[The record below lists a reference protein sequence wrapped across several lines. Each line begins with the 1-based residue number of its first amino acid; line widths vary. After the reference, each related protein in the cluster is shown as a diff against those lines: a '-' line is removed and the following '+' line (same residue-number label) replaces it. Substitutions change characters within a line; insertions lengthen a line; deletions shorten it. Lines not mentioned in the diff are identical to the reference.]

1 MVFSM
6 NETVINLAIQTIAI
20 LKTAV
25 QEKPEF
31 PEAGIIFQYFGK
43 LGVNS
48 EDINQVYQH
57 YRSLKT
63 APGRSISDSLCQ
75 EINTMLHFNEKI
87 YLLLLVQDCLLK
99 MHDKE
104 GFKEQLD
111 LLYKGIG
118 IDSLLIDRFRVFLEH
133 EDPALI
139 ESAEYLLLSP
149 LETSRD
155 EILEG
160 RWIESNAP
168 RQRENY
174 SIFEAEGFKG
184 YILVMFVDQIKS
196 YVIRC
201 MMHPGQYFDEE
212 TRLQCRFRL
221 IEPGNELSLK
231 GVSVLTY
238 SELKS
243 RFLQFQEKK
252 ALSLVADQVQYKSSG
267 GKKEV
272 SSFITSETTGQLIGI
287 VGKEGVGKSTLLKLL
302 AGKIKPDTGTI
313 YINGYDLWK
322 NKYLLKGTIGYV
334 PEEDLLYEELTVSDN
349 LTLTARMYYS
359 HLSARE
365 LDARVNSVLSRLDL
379 LELKHVVVGGI
390 LSKHIQPGQRR
401 MINIALELLRE
412 PQILLVDNALSG
424 LGMADAAKVIKILH
438 DYSFKG
444 NLVITTISQA
454 DSITFRFFD
463 KIWILD
469 EGGVAVYNG
478 SVKGAYGYLSKNL
491 KLAYQEI
498 QDVDPSQLLDLVNY
512 KLPDKEGH
520 VWKRVCEP
528 KDWHD
533 LYLREMVLKQDAS
546 VTKTMLPARMLK
558 IPNLEVQFLIFSIR
572 NFKCKFSRLNDIIR
586 TLITGPAIALLIGFA
601 FRTKVQ
607 DTYNY
612 SANDNIPLYLFLSVV
627 VAIFLGLVLSA
638 GEILRERNMLE
649 KEEYLEFS
657 RFSYINSKIMY
668 LFPVIAL
675 QTFLYVLTGNLI
687 LGIHNM
693 IWFYWLVLFSVACF
707 GVLFGLT
714 CSGSVQNADVLYKRI
729 LPFVIALQLI
739 LGGGI
744 IPYERMNIGS
754 GRYTPILADF
764 MVARWGYEALAVKE
778 FTDNKF
784 ERMVYDADKNLSH
797 LSYYSSLLI
806 PKLQETLISC
816 LRTNDED
823 SVKLYTGLL
832 KNEML
837 KIKSSPDIFPF
848 EFVNDIDNIKKKE
861 NVAVETHDY
870 LTYLSL
876 RFYDQYQK
884 ASEKKRIL
892 LDSLNN
898 TLGKKNLVLLHRDNF
913 NYALENIV
921 TNKHS
926 GIPYM
931 RIGSEL
937 VRTQDNI
944 YEEPVSNLG
953 RARLF
958 SPKKLLNNQKTD
970 TLWFNISVIWV
981 FTAVC
986 YLLLLFNAAALVR
999 RITPKFNRRDINAG
1013 V

>member
-1 MVFSM
+1 M

-25 QEKPEF
+25 QEKSEVPET
-31 PEAGIIFQYFGK
+31 GLIYQYFGK

-48 EDINQVYQH
+48 EDITEVYKN
-57 YRSLKT
+57 YRST
-63 APGRSISDSLCQ
+63 VISVPGKSISESLCQ
-75 EINTMLHFNEKI
+75 EINTMLRFNEKV

-99 MHDKE
+99 LHDKE
-104 GFKEQLD
+104 NFKEQLKF
-111 LLYKGIG
+111 LFKGIG
-118 IDSLLIDRFRVFLEH
+118 VDSSLIDRFRSFLEH
-133 EDPALI
+133 DDP
-139 ESAEYLLLSP
+139 EQVEGAEYLLLSP
-149 LETSRD
+149 LETTQD

-174 SIFEAEGFKG
+174 SIFEADGFKG

-201 MMHPGQYFDEE
+201 MMHPGQFFDEE

-221 IEPGNELSLK
+221 IEPGHELSVK
-231 GVSVLTY
+231 GVSILTY
-238 SELKS
+238 SDLKS
-243 RFLQFQEKK
+243 RFLQFQEKRG
-252 ALSLVADQVQYKSSG
+252 LSLVVDQVQYKSSSG
-267 GKKEV
+267 TKEV
-272 SSFITSETTGQLIGI
+272 HSFITSETTGQLIGI

-359 HLSARE
+359 NLSARE

-454 DSITFRFFD
+454 DSLTFRFFD

-469 EGGVAVYNG
+469 EGGIAVYNG
-478 SVKGAYGYLSKNL
+478 PVKGAAGYLSKNL
-491 KLAYQEI
+491 KLAYHEA

-533 LYLREMVLKQDAS
+533 LYLRDMVLRQDRTVAKS
-546 VTKTMLPARMLK
+546 MLPARMLK

-586 TLITGPAIALLIGFA
+586 TLITGPAIAVLIGLA
-601 FRTKVQ
+601 FRIKVQ
-607 DTYNY
+607 GTYTYADNE
-612 SANDNIPLYLFLSVV
+612 NIPLYLFLSVV

-638 GEILRERNMLE
+638 GEILKERNMLE

-687 LGIHNM
+687 LGIQNM
-693 IWFYWLVLFSVACF
+693 VVFYWLVLFSAACF

-744 IPYERMNIGS
+744 IPYERMNLGS
-754 GRYTPILADF
+754 GKYTPILADF
-764 MVARWGYEALAVKE
+764 MVARWGYEALAVKQ
-778 FTDNKF
+778 FTDNEYEKL
-784 ERMVYDADKNLSH
+784 VYDADKNLSQVSFFS
-797 LSYYSSLLI
+797 SYVI
-806 PKLQETLISC
+806 PKMQESLILC
-816 LRTNDED
+816 LRTDDED
-823 SVKLYTGLL
+823 SVSLYTGLL

-837 KIKSSPDIFPF
+837 KIRSFPDIFPF
-848 EFVNDIDNIKKKE
+848 EFVNDLGDLKKKE
-861 NVAVETHDY
+861 NLAVEAHDY
-870 LTYLSL
+870 LTYLNL
-876 RFYDQYQK
+876 RFFDQYQK
-884 ASEKKRIL
+884 LARQKSFL
-892 LDSLNN
+892 LDSLNK
-898 TLGKKNLVLLHRDNF
+898 TLGKKTLAAIHRDNF
-913 NYALENIV
+913 NHALENVV
-921 TNKHS
+921 TNKNY
-926 GIPYM
+926 GLPYVW
-931 RIGSEL
+931 IGKEL
-937 VRTQDNI
+937 VRTRENI
-944 YEEPVSNLG
+944 YEEPSSNYG
-953 RARLF
+953 RAKLF
-958 SPKKLLNNQKTD
+958 TPKKQLNNQKTE
-970 TLWFNISVIWV
+970 TIWFNISVIWL

-986 YLLLLFNAAALVR
+986 YLLVLFNAASLVR
-999 RITPKFNRRDINAG
+999 RIVGLKA

>member
-1 MVFSM
+1 M
-6 NETVINLAIQTIAI
+6 NQTVINLAIQTIAI

-25 QEKPEF
+25 QEKSEN
-31 PEAGIIFQYFGK
+31 PEAGLIYQYFGK

-48 EDINQVYQH
+48 EDITQVYKN
-57 YRSLKT
+57 YRTSVISV
-63 APGRSISDSLCQ
+63 PGKSIFECLYQ
-75 EINTMLHFNEKI
+75 EINTMLRFNEKV

-104 GFKEQLD
+104 GFKEQLNF
-111 LLYKGIG
+111 LFKAIG
-118 IDSLLIDRFRVFLEH
+118 VDSSLIDRFRSFLEQ
-133 EDPALI
+133 EDPEQL
-139 ESAEYLLLSP
+139 EGAEYLLLSP
-149 LETSRD
+149 LETTRD
-155 EILEG
+155 EVLEG

-168 RQRENY
+168 SQRENY
-174 SIFEAEGFKG
+174 SIFEADGFKG

-201 MMHPGQYFDEE
+201 MMHPGAYFDEE

-221 IEPGNELSLK
+221 IEPGHELSLK
-231 GVSVLTY
+231 GVSILTY
-238 SELKS
+238 SDLKS
-243 RFLQFQEKK
+243 RFLQFQEKRG
-252 ALSLVADQVQYKSSG
+252 LSLVVDQVQYKSSSG
-267 GKKEV
+267 IKEV
-272 SSFITSETTGQLIGI
+272 HSFITSESTGQLIGI

-302 AGKIKPDTGTI
+302 AGKIKPDSGTI

-359 HLSARE
+359 NLNARE

-438 DYSFKG
+438 DYSFRG

-469 EGGVAVYNG
+469 EGGIAVYNG
-478 SVKGAYGYLSKNL
+478 PVKGAAGYLTKNL
-491 KLAYQEI
+491 RLAYHEA

-520 VWKRVCEP
+520 VWKRVFEP

-533 LYLREMVLKQDAS
+533 LYLRDMVLKQDRTIAKS
-546 VTKTMLPARMLK
+546 MLPARMLK

-586 TLITGPAIALLIGFA
+586 TLITGPAIAGLIGFA
-601 FRTKVQ
+601 FRTRVQ
-607 DTYNY
+607 GTYNF
-612 SANDNIPLYLFLSVV
+612 ADNENIPLYLFLSVV

-638 GEILRERNMLE
+638 GEILKERNMLE

-675 QTFLYVLTGNLI
+675 QTFLYILTGNLI

-693 IWFYWLVLFSVACF
+693 IVFYWLVLFSAACF

-714 CSGSVQNADVLYKRI
+714 CSGSVRNSDVLYKRV
-729 LPFVIALQLI
+729 LPLIIALQLI

-744 IPYERMNIGS
+744 IPYERMNLGS
-754 GRYTPILADF
+754 GKCTPVLADF
-764 MVARWGYEALAVKE
+764 MVARWGYEALAVKQ
-778 FTDNKF
+778 FTGNKY
-784 ERMVYDADKNLSH
+784 EKLVYDADKNLSQA
-797 LSYYSSLLI
+797 SFYSSYVI
-806 PKLQETLISC
+806 PRLQETLILC
-816 LRTNDED
+816 LRTSDED
-823 SVKLYTGLL
+823 SIRLYTSLL

-837 KIKSSPDIFPF
+837 KIKAFPDVYPF
-848 EFVNDIDNIKKKE
+848 EFVNDLGDLKKKE
-861 NVAVETHDY
+861 NLAVETHDY

-876 RFYDQYQK
+876 RFYDMFKKSGQQK
-884 ASEKKRIL
+884 TSL
-892 LDSLNN
+892 LDSLNKSLGRE
-898 TLGKKNLVLLHRDNF
+898 TLSAIHRDNF
-913 NYALENIV
+913 NYALERVV
-921 TNKHS
+921 TNKNYS
-926 GIPYM
+926 MPYVW
-931 RIGSEL
+931 IGDEL
-937 VRTQDNI
+937 VRTRENI
-944 YEEPVSNLG
+944 YEDPSSNYG
-953 RARLF
+953 RAQLF
-958 SPKKLLNNQKTD
+958 SPKKQLNNQKTE
-970 TLWFNISVIWV
+970 TIWFNISVIWM
-981 FTAVC
+981 FTAAC
-986 YLLLLFNAAALVR
+986 YLLVLFDAAALVR
-999 RITPKFNRRDINAG
+999 RMAG
-1013 V
+1013 SKG

>member
-1 MVFSM
+1 M

-25 QEKPEF
+25 QEKSEI

-43 LGVNS
+43 LGVNT
-48 EDINQVYQH
+48 EDITQVYKN
-57 YRSLKT
+57 YRSSAAINVQGK
-63 APGRSISDSLCQ
+63 SISETLCQ
-75 EINTMLHFNEKI
+75 EINTMLRFNEKV

-104 GFKEQLD
+104 GFKEQLSF
-111 LLYKGIG
+111 LFKGIG
-118 IDSLLIDRFRVFLEH
+118 VDSSLVDRFRLFLEH
-133 EDPALI
+133 EDPAQV
-139 ESAEYLLLSP
+139 EGEEYLLLSP
-149 LETSRD
+149 LETTRD

-174 SIFEAEGFKG
+174 SIFEADGFKG

-201 MMHPGQYFDEE
+201 IMHPGQFFDEE
-212 TRLQCRFRL
+212 TRLQCRFRI
-221 IEPGNELSLK
+221 IEPGHELRLK
-231 GVSVLTY
+231 GVTVLSY
-238 SELKS
+238 SDLKS
-243 RFLQFQEKK
+243 RFLQFQEKRG
-252 ALSLVADQVQYKSSG
+252 LSLVVDQVQYKSSG
-267 GKKEV
+267 GTKEV
-272 SSFITSETTGQLIGI
+272 HSFITSETTGQLIGI

-359 HLSARE
+359 NLSARE

-469 EGGVAVYNG
+469 EGGIAVYNG
-478 SVKGAYGYLSKNL
+478 PVKGASEYLSKNL
-491 KLAYQEI
+491 KLAYHEA
-498 QDVDPSQLLDLVNY
+498 QDADPSQLLDLVNY
-512 KLPDKEGH
+512 KLPDKEGL

-533 LYLREMVLKQDAS
+533 LYLREMVLKQDRT
-546 VTKTMLPARMLK
+546 VTRSMLPARMLK

-586 TLITGPAIALLIGFA
+586 TLITGPAIAGLIGLA
-601 FRTKVQ
+601 FRIKSHGSY
-607 DTYNY
+607 TYE
-612 SANDNIPLYLFLSVV
+612 ANENIPLYLFLSVV

-638 GEILRERNMLE
+638 GEILKERNMLE

-668 LFPVIAL
+668 LFPVIAM

-693 IWFYWLVLFSVACF
+693 VLFYWIVLFSSACF

-714 CSGSVQNADVLYKRI
+714 CSGSVKNADVLYKRV
-729 LPFVIALQLI
+729 LPFMIALQLI

-744 IPYERMNIGS
+744 IPYERMNLGT
-754 GRYTPILADF
+754 GRYTPLLADF
-764 MVARWGYEALAVKE
+764 MVSRWGYEALAVKQ
-778 FTDNKF
+778 FTDNKY
-784 ERMVYDADKNLSH
+784 EKLVYDTDKKLSQA
-797 LSYYSSLLI
+797 SFYSSYVI
-806 PKLQETLISC
+806 PRLQEALIRC
-816 LRTNDED
+816 LHTSNED
-823 SVKLYTGLL
+823 SVVLYTGLL

-837 KIKSSPDIFPF
+837 KIKSFPDVYPF
-848 EFVNDIDNIKKKE
+848 EFVNDLGDLKKKE
-861 NVAVETHDY
+861 NLSVEAHDY

-876 RFYDQYQK
+876 RFYDQYKKLGQK
-884 ASEKKRIL
+884 KTLL
-892 LDSLNN
+892 LDSLNK
-898 TLGKKNLVLLHRDNF
+898 TLGKETLSAIHRDNF
-913 NYALENIV
+913 NNALENVV
-921 TNKHS
+921 TNKNYS
-926 GIPYM
+926 LPYVM
-931 RIGSEL
+931 IGEEL
-937 VRTQDNI
+937 VRTRGNI
-944 YEEPVSNLG
+944 YEEPTSNYG

-958 SPKKLLNNQKTD
+958 SPKKQLNNQKTE
-970 TLWFNISVIWV
+970 TIWFNISVIWL
-981 FTAVC
+981 FTSVC
-986 YLLLLFNAAALVR
+986 YLLVLFNAAALVR
-999 RITPKFNRRDINAG
+999 RIFSSRTS
-1013 V
+1013 

>member
-1 MVFSM
+1 M
-6 NETVINLAIQTIAI
+6 NETVITLAIQTTAI

-25 QEKPEF
+25 QEKQEVS
-31 PEAGIIFQYFGK
+31 EAGIIFQYFGK

-57 YRSLKT
+57 FRSIK
-63 APGRSISDSLCQ
+63 AVPGKSISDSLCQ
-75 EINTMLHFNEKI
+75 EINTMLRYNEKI

-104 GFKEQLD
+104 GFKEHLNV
-111 LLYKGIG
+111 LYKGIG
-118 IDSLLIDRFRVFLEH
+118 IDSMLIDRFRSFLEQD
-133 EDPALI
+133 DPELI
-139 ESAEYLLLSP
+139 ESADYLLLSP

-168 RQRENY
+168 RLRENY
-174 SIFEAEGFKG
+174 TIFEAEGFKG
-184 YILVMFVDQIKS
+184 HILVMFVDQIKS

-201 MMHPGQYFDEE
+201 MMHPGQFFDEE

-221 IEPGNELSLK
+221 VEPGNELSLK
-231 GVSVLTY
+231 GVSILTY

-252 ALSLVADQVQYKSSG
+252 ALSLVADHVQFKSTG

-272 SSFITSETTGQLIGI
+272 SSFITTETTGQLIGI

-359 HLSARE
+359 NLSARE
-365 LDARVNSVLSRLDL
+365 LDARVNSILSRLDL

-424 LGMADAAKVIKILH
+424 LGMADASKVIKILH
-438 DYSFKG
+438 DYSFRG

-454 DSITFRFFD
+454 DSTTFRFFD

-478 SVKGAYGYLSKNL
+478 PVKGASEYLSKNL
-491 KLAYQEI
+491 KLAYHEV

-520 VWKRVCEP
+520 VWKRVREP

-533 LYLREMVLKQDAS
+533 LYLREMVLKKDSA
-546 VTKTMLPARMLK
+546 VTKSMLPARMLK

-586 TLITGPAIALLIGFA
+586 TLITGPVIALLIGFA
-601 FRTKVQ
+601 FRINDKGF
-607 DTYNY
+607 YNY
-612 SANDNIPLYLFLSVV
+612 SANENIPLYLFLSVV

-638 GEILRERNMLE
+638 GEILKERNMLE

-675 QTFLYVLTGNLI
+675 QTFLYVLTGNLV
-687 LGIHNM
+687 LGIHDM
-693 IWFYWLVLFSVACF
+693 IGFYWLVLFSVACF

-729 LPFVIALQLI
+729 LPFMIALQLL

-744 IPYERMNIGS
+744 IPYERMNLGT

-764 MVARWGYEALAVKE
+764 MVSRWGYEALAVKE
-778 FTDNKF
+778 FKDNAF
-784 ERMVYDADKNLSH
+784 EKKVYDADKNLSH
-797 LSYYSSLLI
+797 VSYYSSYVI
-806 PKLQETLISC
+806 PKLEETLILC

-823 SVKLYTGLL
+823 SINLYTGLL

-837 KIKSSPDIFPF
+837 KIKGFPDIFPF
-848 EFVNDIDNIKKKE
+848 EFVNDLEDLKKKE
-861 NVAVETHDY
+861 NLAVETHDY

-876 RFYDQYQK
+876 RFYDQHQK
-884 ASEKKRIL
+884 ASEKKRLL

-898 TLGKKNLVLLHRDNF
+898 TLGKKNFALLQRNNF
-913 NYALENIV
+913 NYALENTV
-921 TNKHS
+921 TNKHT
-926 GIPYM
+926 GVPYV

-937 VRTQDNI
+937 VRTRDNI
-944 YEEPVSNLG
+944 YEEPTSNYG

-958 SPKKLLNNQKTD
+958 SPKKQLNNQKTD
-970 TLWFNISVIWV
+970 TIWFNISVIWL

-986 YLLLLFNAAALVR
+986 YLLVLFNAPSLVR
-999 RITPKFNRRDINAG
+999 RITPKFNRK
-1013 V
+1013 

>member
-1 MVFSM
+1 M

-25 QEKPEF
+25 QEKPET
-31 PEAGIIFQYFGK
+31 PEGGMIYQYFGK

-57 YRSLKT
+57 YRSSVKNI
-63 APGRSISDSLCQ
+63 PGISVCDNICQ
-75 EINTMLHFNEKI
+75 EINTMLRFNEKV
-87 YLLLLVQDCLLK
+87 YLLLLVQDCLSK
-99 MHDKE
+99 MHDKKD
-104 GFKEQLD
+104 FKEQLS
-111 LLYKGIG
+111 LLFRGIG
-118 IDSLLIDRFRVFLEH
+118 VDSSLIDRFHSFLEQD
-133 EDPALI
+133 DPTQI

-149 LETSRD
+149 LETSQD

-168 RQRENY
+168 RLRENY

-201 MMHPGQYFDEE
+201 MMHPGQFFDEE

-231 GVSVLTY
+231 GVSILTY
-238 SELKS
+238 SDLKS
-243 RFLQFQEKK
+243 RFLQFREKR
-252 ALSLVADQVQYKSSG
+252 ALSLIADQVQFKSSSG
-267 GKKEV
+267 TKEV
-272 SSFITSETTGQLIGI
+272 HSFITSETTGQLIGM

-302 AGKIKPDTGTI
+302 AGKLKPDSGTI

-334 PEEDLLYEELTVSDN
+334 PEEDLLYEELSVSDN

-359 HLSARE
+359 NLTARE

-390 LSKHIQPGQRR
+390 LGKHIQPGQRR

-438 DYSFKG
+438 DYSFRG

-454 DSITFRFFD
+454 DSNTFRFFD

-469 EGGVAVYNG
+469 EGGIAVYNG
-478 SVKGAYGYLSKNL
+478 PVKGASEYLSKHL
-491 KLAYQEI
+491 KLAYHEV

-512 KLPDKEGH
+512 KLPDREGH
-520 VWKRVCEP
+520 VWKRVREP

-533 LYLREMVLKQDAS
+533 LYLRDMVLKQDRTVAKS
-546 VTKTMLPARMLK
+546 MLPARMLK

-586 TLITGPAIALLIGFA
+586 TLITGPAIALLISLA
-601 FRTKVQ
+601 FHIKV
-607 DTYNY
+607 DGAY
-612 SANDNIPLYLFLSVV
+612 SYTANENIPLYMFLSVV
-627 VAIFLGLVLSA
+627 VAIFMGLVLSA
-638 GEILRERNMLE
+638 GEILKERNMLE

-668 LFPVIAL
+668 LFPVVAL

-687 LGIHNM
+687 LEIHGM
-693 IWFYWLVLFSVACF
+693 MWVYWLVLFSAGCF

-714 CSGSVQNADVLYKRI
+714 CSASVQNADVLYKRI
-729 LPFVIALQLI
+729 LPLVIALQLI

-744 IPYERMNIGS
+744 IPYERMNLGT
-754 GRYTPILADF
+754 GKYTPVLADF
-764 MVARWGYEALAVKE
+764 MVARWGYEALVVKQ
-778 FTDNKF
+778 FTDNEYEKL
-784 ERMVYDADKNLSH
+784 VYETDKNISQS
-797 LSYYSSLLI
+797 SYYSLHVI
-806 PKLQETLISC
+806 PKLQESLILC
-816 LRTNDED
+816 LRSFNED
-823 SVKLYTGLL
+823 SIAMYTGLL

-837 KIKSSPDIFPF
+837 KIKSFPDIFRF
-848 EFVNDIDNIKKKE
+848 EYLNDLGDLKKIENI
-861 NVAVETHDY
+861 AVETHDY

-876 RFYDQYQK
+876 HFYDQAQKSEQKK
-884 ASEKKRIL
+884 ASL
-892 LDSLNN
+892 LDSLDK
-898 TLGKKNLVLLHRDNF
+898 TLGTAAFAAIKNHNF
-913 NYALENIV
+913 NQALEKVV
-921 TNKHS
+921 TNKDYS
-926 GIPYM
+926 VPYV
-931 RIGSEL
+931 RIGNEI

-944 YEEPVSNLG
+944 FQEPVSNFG

-958 SPKKLLNNQKTD
+958 SPKKQLNNQKTD
-970 TLWFNISVIWV
+970 TIWFNISVIWL
-981 FTAVC
+981 FTAIC
-986 YLLLLFNAAALVR
+986 YLLVLFNAGALVR
-999 RITPKFNRRDINAG
+999 GLRSSGGK
-1013 V
+1013 

>member
-1 MVFSM
+1 M

-20 LKTAV
+20 LKTAI
-25 QEKPEF
+25 QEKPEV
-31 PEAGIIFQYFGK
+31 PEAGMIFQYFGK

-48 EDINQVYQH
+48 EDINQVYQN
-57 YRSLKT
+57 YRSSEISV
-63 APGRSISDSLCQ
+63 PGKSVSECLCQ
-75 EINTMLHFNEKI
+75 EINTMLRFNEKV

-99 MHDKE
+99 MHDRE
-104 GFKEQLD
+104 GFKEQLSF
-111 LLYKGIG
+111 LFKGIG
-118 IDSLLIDRFRVFLEH
+118 VDSSLIDRFHSFLEH
-133 EDPALI
+133 DDPAQV
-139 ESAEYLLLSP
+139 EGAEYLLLSP
-149 LETSRD
+149 LETSQD

-168 RQRENY
+168 RKRENY
-174 SIFEAEGFKG
+174 SIFEADGFNG

-201 MMHPGQYFDEE
+201 MMHPGQFFDEE

-238 SELKS
+238 SDLKS
-243 RFLQFQEKK
+243 RFLQFQEKRG
-252 ALSLVADQVQYKSSG
+252 LSLVADQVQYKSSSG
-267 GKKEV
+267 TKEV
-272 SSFITSETTGQLIGI
+272 HSFITTETTGQLIGI

-401 MINIALELLRE
+401 IINIALELLRE

-424 LGMADAAKVIKILH
+424 MGMADAAKVIKILH

-454 DSITFRFFD
+454 DSLTFRFFD
-463 KIWILD
+463 KIWIVD
-469 EGGVAVYNG
+469 EGGIAVYNG
-478 SVKGAYGYLSKNL
+478 PVKGAAEYLSKNI
-491 KLAYQEI
+491 KLAYHEV

-520 VWKRVCEP
+520 VWKRVREP

-533 LYLREMVLKQDAS
+533 LYLHNVVLKQEGT
-546 VTKTMLPARMLK
+546 VTKSMLPARMLK

-586 TLITGPAIALLIGFA
+586 TLITGPAIAGLIGLA
-601 FRTKVQ
+601 FRIKVH
-607 DTYNY
+607 DTYTY
-612 SANDNIPLYLFLSVV
+612 AANDNIPLYLFLSVV
-627 VAIFLGLVLSA
+627 VAIFLGLILSA
-638 GEILRERNMLE
+638 GEILKERNMLE

-687 LGIHNM
+687 LGIHHM
-693 IWFYWLVLFSVACF
+693 MWFYWLVLFSTACF

-714 CSGSVQNADVLYKRI
+714 CSGSVQNADVLFKRI
-729 LPFVIALQLI
+729 LPLAIALQLI

-744 IPYERMNIGS
+744 VPYERMNLGS
-754 GRYTPILADF
+754 GRYTPILGDF
-764 MVARWGYEALAVKE
+764 MVARWGYEALAVKQ
-778 FTDNKF
+778 FTDNEYEKL
-784 ERMVYDADKNLSH
+784 VYDTDKNLSQA
-797 LSYYSSLLI
+797 LFYSSYVI

-816 LRTNDED
+816 LHTNNED
-823 SVKLYTGLL
+823 SVSLYTGLL
-832 KNEML
+832 KNEMF
-837 KIKSSPDIFPF
+837 KIKAFPDVFPF
-848 EFVNDIDNIKKKE
+848 EFVNDMGDLKNKE
-861 NVAVETHDY
+861 NLAVETHDY

-876 RFYDQYQK
+876 RFFDQYQK
-884 ASEKKRIL
+884 LGQKKSL
-892 LDSLNN
+892 LLNN
-898 TLGKKNLVLLHRDNF
+898 LNKTLGKETLATIYRNNF
-913 NYALENIV
+913 NHALENIV
-921 TNKHS
+921 TNKNYVL
-926 GIPYM
+926 PYV
-931 RIGSEL
+931 RIGDEL
-937 VRTQDNI
+937 VRTRDNI
-944 YEEPVSNLG
+944 FEEPISNYG

-958 SPKKLLNNQKTD
+958 SPKKQLNSQKTD
-970 TLWFNISVIWV
+970 TIWFNISVIWL
-981 FTAVC
+981 FTSVC
-986 YLLLLFNAAALVR
+986 YLLVLFNAAALVR
-999 RITPKFNRRDINAG
+999 RIFGYKAI
-1013 V
+1013 